1 MVTSL
6 SEKICTACRG
16 DVAPLKD
23 TELATLHEALNE
35 EWRVVDDQRLER
47 EFKFKNF
54 VEALAFTNAVGALAE
69 EQNHHPDIYLSWGM
83 VRVTLWTHK
92 AGGLTE
98 NDFILAAKIDCLV

>member
-1 MVTSL
+1 MESSL
-6 SEKICTACRG
+6 AQKQCTPCKG
-16 DVAPLKD
+16 G
-23 TELATLHEALNE
+23 TLRIEGEVLRTLIAGLNE
-35 EWRVVDDQRLER
+35 GWAVVGDQRLER